1 MKHQSEKEE
10 KIYAEVIMYIF
21 LRYRNQ
27 FRLENQVN
35 FIVNF
40 FYFVKNIN
48 YKLIELYF
56 IKSK

>member
-48 YKLIELYF
+48 DKLIELYF